1 MKKSFHVGGVLLN
14 MVLLAAL
21 SYSLVAHAATSTLDQ
36 IKQSKQFRIGVA
48 PGDPWY
54 FKDPLTGQWS
64 GVGVGVGERIARDL
78 GAKLVPVETTWGN
91 SVAALQAN
99 QIDAMFVLDA
109 TEERK
114 KAADFPT
121 NPLLWYKLAALERTG
136 LNAKTWDDLNKPDV
150 KVGTTLGSSPDLA
163 VTKALTKAHIE
174 RFANTDETVAAFMA
188 GRVDAIVFYHPV
200 LVIAYSHIRK
210 GTLVVPTPVN
220 ALPTS
225 AGIRKDDPAF
235 KDFMNQEFAK
245 YYKDGTV
252 QKIYAD
258 YLKTKGLD
266 PAKMP
271 TVMEKDVKQ

>member
-1 MKKSFHVGGVLLN
+1 MKKSFRIGGVLLN
-14 MVLLAAL
+14 VALAAAL
-21 SYSLVAHAATSTLDQ
+21 SSSLVAHAATSTLDQ

-64 GVGVGVGERIARDL
+64 GVGVGVGERIAKDL

-121 NPLLWYKLAALERTG
+121 NPLLWYKLAALERPG

-200 LVIAYSHIRK
+200 LVIAYSHIHK

-225 AGIRKDDPAF
+225 AGIRKDDPALRGQF
-235 KDFMNQEFAK
+235 K
-245 YYKDGTV
+245 
-252 QKIYAD
+252 
-258 YLKTKGLD
+258 KTLEGLLTS
-266 PAKMP
+266 PA
-271 TVMEKDVKQ
+271 TC